1 MKYEMMVI
9 LTKEFS
15 NTELKIWA
23 FNFGKILKKLNA
35 SNISVISRGKR
46 DLSYTIKNKNR
57 GNFIQVNFG
66 ILPDYIKQL
75 SKELNLDSNVLRFL
89 IFNIN

>member
-1 MKYEMMVI
+1 MFARI
-9 LTKEFS
+9 
-15 NTELKIWA
+15 
-23 FNFGKILKKLNA
+23 KK
-35 SNISVISRGKR
+35 
-46 DLSYTIKNKNR
+46 KNR